1 MVATVI
7 SKVCVK
13 LGTVLIAALA
23 ASAIDALPAVA
34 GPERLAHV
42 LVSKVT
48 RPPAGW
54 GEFCARQPGEWA
66 GTTAT
71 PRDPALSPAAGKG
84 LVRVHQRVNEAIKPL
99 TALEHRG
106 VVERW
111 SYPC

>member
-54 GEFCARQPGEWA
+54 VEVCARQPGEGA
-66 GTTAT
+66 GTTTT
-71 PRDPALSPAAGKG
+71 PRDLALSPEAWKG
-84 LVRVHQRVNEAIKPL
+84 LVRDNQWVNQTIKQL
-99 TALEHRG
+99 TALEH
-106 VVERW
+106 W
-111 SYPC
+111 SLV